1 MHKIPDLIFPIWET
15 PSKGVCTH
23 IGAGKLKD
31 LAPGL
36 GNPVEQGNVPDAHHD
51 KMAINY
57 VTLGESINR
66 AMANVDINFA
76 RKLPQ
81 S

>member
-1 MHKIPDLIFPIWET
+1 MFAHTW
-15 PSKGVCTH
+15 SGN
-23 IGAGKLKD
+23 LKD
-31 LAPGL
+31 LAPRL
-36 GNPVEQGNVPDAHHD
+36 RNSVEQGNVPDAHHD

-57 VTLGESINR
+57 VTSGESINR